1 MRLPYNSRSLFCE
14 VDHRLRC
21 RIELRINPGVTRI
34 EPHSEMAVLTPR
46 GCSGLNDLLR
56 WMRGQIFTR
65 RCDPEISFVCCV
77 ANELFQEN
85 WSFEPP
91 VPKQFRVE
99 RRDDDRVETDFANL
113 LTALFQKVNCML
125 CCRIFGCRSVIQL
138 FLIAASGDPMVFYS
152 REFSGSARDRA

>member
-34 EPHSEMAVLTPR
+34 EPDGEMAVLTPR
-46 GCSGLNDLLR
+46 RSSRLNDLLR
-56 WMRGQIFTR
+56 RMRGQIFAR
-65 RCDPEISFVCCV
+65 RCEPEIPFVSSV

-99 RRDDDRVETDFANL
+99 RRDDDRVETDFADFANL
-113 LTALFQKVNCML
+113 LMDLF
-125 CCRIFGCRSVIQL
+125 
-138 FLIAASGDPMVFYS
+138 
-152 REFSGSARDRA
+152 